1 MSGNPIS
8 CHLITWGD
16 HFEQGLREVEELGF
30 HACEPFPRIALAY
43 EQRPEAFQE
52 LLATYH
58 LRLSALYGGGR
69 FSNAARR
76 EEIIAYNTR
85 LARFLA
91 AIGVDRLVLG
101 PGGPRTSGASTD
113 EELREAAKTI
123 NETARA
129 CYDLGVLACVH
140 PHLGTEI
147 ETEAEIDLVMNL
159 TDPRYVFF
167 CPDSAHLT
175 GAEIDVPGIIRRYGE
190 RMRYMHLKDLRAGVI
205 EERRGQKTA
214 IKVESGTERLP
225 LFCELG
231 RGVIDYGPIM
241 GALQDVGYH
250 DWLTVEIDVSLTTP
264 KESLRICRDYLEEKL
279 GLQL

>member
-1 MSGNPIS
+1 MSRNPIS
-8 CHLITWGD
+8 CHLITWGE
-16 HFEQGLREVEELGF
+16 HFEQALREVEELGF
-30 HACEPFPRIALAY
+30 HACEPFPRNALAY
-43 EQRPEAFQE
+43 EQRLAAFQE
-52 LLATYH
+52 LLAAHH

-69 FSNAARR
+69 FGSPTRR

-101 PGGPRTSGASTD
+101 PGGPRTPGGSTD

-147 ETEAEIDLVMNL
+147 ETEPEIDLIMEL

-175 GAEIDVPGIIRRYGE
+175 GAEINVPNMIRRYGE
-190 RMRYMHLKDLRAGVI
+190 RMRYMHLKDLRAGAI
-205 EERRGQKTA
+205 EERRNQKTN
-214 IKVESGTERLP
+214 IKVEAGTEQLP
-225 LFCELG
+225 MFCELG
-231 RGVIDYGPIM
+231 RGIIDYGPIM
-241 GALQDVGYH
+241 SALHDVGYH
-250 DWLTVEIDVSLTTP
+250 DWITIEIDVSLTTP
-264 KESLRICRDYLEEKL
+264 KESLQICRDYLEERL